1 MFDQKELD
9 IINKY
14 DFNNI
19 LDNLNV
25 LETFIIE
32 FNKIKNCKV
41 C

>member
-14 DFNNI
+14 DIKNI

-25 LETFIIE
+25 LETFIID
-32 FNKIKNCKV
+32 FNKIKNC
-41 C
+41 